1 MSEITPNTGGAAPPA
16 AEPSAT
22 LAVGTMHLVGDPPPP
37 AAPDLPRPGDDGR
50 GDGER
55 PPVRDAIIL
64 VPGLGSGPG
73 TRVDDVALRI
83 ANAMDNCAGDAR
95 AVFSVAT
102 RDVEVGKDRKVRT
115 ATILRHDD
123 AKAEGRPLVDLFEFE
138 YASRLNRNFSD
149 KPPYRQALSI
159 AATLAANAPNLMLAV
174 GRRSK
179 GVAQKLQILYGAAF
193 FGVLLLYLVLL
204 VAAVVGTGARPG
216 KAVEGDKAAAAVRD
230 LAAAPHPAAP
240 AVAAAARAEDTV
252 VRPAGPAVAVPV
264 SKEAGQGWWERL
276 RRAVVRW
283 FEHGRWLGWAKNG
296 IVVLT
301 LAGFVVRFNL
311 RNALAAAAPA
321 LSSVTD
327 YLAAGS
333 HRNEIVGELARLIN
347 HLDESPPD
355 DRAYRRVHL
364 AAYSFGS
371 VVALDALFQA
381 ETAVSPRF
389 ARIDT
394 LITIGS
400 PFDFI
405 RTFWPDY
412 FTERSALPGT
422 PARWI
427 NVYSEVDVLGSN
439 FLDEPS
445 WRDKRRYRRAAAAEK
460 RKIEAEWATSLAQG
474 VDLRDAGMRRPA
486 DDDNISFGPGQSGG
500 LSLSDWVRLTGF
512 RVHEMYWDRQ
522 SPAAVSCFEPIVT
535 RMYAEDQE
543 LRALV

>member
-1 MSEITPNTGGAAPPA
+1 MSDPTPNTGGAAPTG
-16 AEPSAT
+16 EST
-22 LAVGTMHLVGDPPPP
+22 TTVAVGTLHLVGDPPPP
-37 AAPDLPRPGDDGR
+37 AAPDVPPTGGGDGR
-50 GDGER
+50 DGQR

-64 VPGLGSGPG
+64 VPGLGNAPG

-115 ATILRHDD
+115 ATILRHET
-123 AKAEGRPLVDLFEFE
+123 AKAEGRPLVDLYEFE
-138 YASRLNRNFSD
+138 YASRLSRGFSD

-159 AATLAANAPNLMLAV
+159 AGTLLANTPNLLAAFS
-174 GRRSK
+174 RRSK
-179 GVAQKLQILYGAAF
+179 GLAQKLQILYGATF
-193 FGVLLLYLVLL
+193 FGMLLLYLVLL
-204 VAAVVGTGARPG
+204 VAAVIGTGARPG
-216 KAVEGDKAAAAVRD
+216 KAVEQKTAAAVVQDADAPPAAAA
-230 LAAAPHPAAP
+230 AEPAASG
-240 AVAAAARAEDTV
+240 AVEPVLRAAE
-252 VRPAGPAVAVPV
+252 PAVAVPLQ
-264 SKEAGQGWWERL
+264 KDADQPWWQRVRNAL
-276 RRAVVRW
+276 VRW
-283 FEHGRWLGWAKNG
+283 FRTGPWLDWAKNG

-301 LAGFVVRFNL
+301 LAGFVVKFNV
-311 RNALAAAAPA
+311 RNALSEAAPA

-333 HRNEIVGELARLIN
+333 HRNEIIGELARLIN

-355 DRAYRRVHL
+355 DRPYRNIHI

-371 VVALDALFQA
+371 VVAIDALFQS

-389 ARIDT
+389 ARIHT

-405 RTFWPDY
+405 RTFWPNY
-412 FTERSALPGT
+412 FTERRARPGT
-422 PARWI
+422 PVRWI
-427 NVYSEVDVLGSN
+427 NVFSEVDVLGSN

-445 WRDKRRYRRAAAAEK
+445 WGEKRRYRRAPAAEK
-460 RKIEAEWATSLAQG
+460 RKIELEWTTSLAQG

-486 DDDNISFGPGQSGG
+486 DEDNVPFGPGQSGN
-500 LSLSDWVRLTGF
+500 LSLADWARLAGF
-512 RVHEMYWDRQ
+512 RVHAVYWDRQ

-535 RMYAEDQE
+535 RLYADDTE
-543 LRALV
+543 LRVLA